1 MLLIGG
7 AYLQVGNMPQI
18 EKIENFQSFVERD
31 SSERRMVMVGAEVV
45 PKGHVMAE
53 LSECLRRAFQGL
65 SDGPGA
71 TSKLPLST
79 PTPSTH

>member
-7 AYLQVGNMPQI
+7 AYLQVGNMPQ
-18 EKIENFQSFVERD
+18 IENFQSFVERD

-71 TSKLPLST
+71 TSNLPLST